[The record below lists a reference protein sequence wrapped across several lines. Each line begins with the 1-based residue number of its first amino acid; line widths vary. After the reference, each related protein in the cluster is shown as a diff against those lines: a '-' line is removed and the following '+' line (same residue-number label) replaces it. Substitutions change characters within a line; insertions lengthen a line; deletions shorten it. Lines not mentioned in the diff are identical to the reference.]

1 MTIFDELLSQ
11 VEDNTVEDTFES
23 ELLSAFSNGV
33 DTELYTEADK
43 ELTPEQV
50 AEMKAKAKKIKKAIK
65 IALVVLATILGIRA
79 IAKSNAGEK
88 LALQAKITK
97 LEKEKAA
104 LKKDSDADKS
114 KITELETKI
123 KELRESEKELK
134 KTEGAYKKTKE
145 YKDKEAEEKAK
156 AKAKELTDKL
166 KDANSSID
174 KLLKQGQDA
183 KECTKAWADSL
194 NKIFKQA
201 ELLIAQVDTLK
212 KGNSSL
218 SSLKNFNA
226 DTEFVKLSAKRD
238 RVFGGSADTSKLKD
252 TDLEKAYDRD
262 RRNRKQSGSNPTG
275 ARDYSFTGYNDTV
288 RYVNG
293 ANGQPG
299 KYQMK
304 ATRGKN
310 KGNFVDMNSVTE
322 PSWVDVDVFFV
333 NEFAVCVESDKYS
346 EYANFMETS
355 TDKFLSGDISFDQ
368 YCVLS
373 SKAIEKYGDIMINEA
388 TSVPDEYD
396 LIMDTICEK
405 FNNDEISVEQAVLL
419 MEKAG
424 DKYLDESYEESL
436 GDDDFDDQ
444 LLMDVEESADYNA
457 EYERLVDA
465 ICEKFNND
473 EISADD
479 TILLLEKAVDKYS
492 IDYSSNDLYD
502 DTYEE
507 SSNDDDDSDYTSIF
521 DDDDT
526 D

>member
-1 MTIFDELLSQ
+1 MNIFDELLSQ

-79 IAKSNAGEK
+79 IAKSNAGER

-226 DTEFVKLSAKRD
+226 DTEFVKLSDKRD
-238 RVFGGSADTSKLKD
+238 RVFGGSADTSKLD
-252 TDLEKAYDRD
+252 NTDLKKAYE
-262 RRNRKQSGSNPTG
+262 RRNKKQSGSKPTG
-275 ARDYSFTGYNDTV
+275 ASDYSFTGYNDTV
-288 RYVNG
+288 RYVKG

-299 KYQMK
+299 KYQKK
-304 ATRGKN
+304 ATSGKN
-310 KGNFVDMNSVTE
+310 KGSFVDMNSVTE

-396 LIMDTICEK
+396 LIMDAICEK
-405 FNNDEISVEQAVLL
+405 FNNNKISIDQAVLL

-424 DKYLDESYEESL
+424 DKYLDESYEE
-436 GDDDFDDQ
+436 DDFEEDDFDDQ
-444 LLMDVEESADYNA
+444 LLMTAEESADYNA

-465 ICEKFNND
+465 ICEKYNNN
-473 EISADD
+473 EINADD

-492 IDYSSNDLYD
+492 IDYSSDDLYD

-507 SSNDDDDSDYTSIF
+507 SSDDDDDSDYTSIF

>member
-23 ELLSAFSNGV
+23 DLSSLFTDGT
-33 DTELYTEADK
+33 DTELYSEAEK
-43 ELTPEQV
+43 EITPEKV

-65 IALVVLATILGIRA
+65 IALAALAVIIGARI
-79 IAKSNAGEK
+79 IIKSNVAEK
-88 LALQAKITK
+88 LALQHEITK
-97 LEKEKAA
+97 LKAEKAEIQ
-104 LKKDSDADKS
+104 KSSSADKS
-114 KITELETKI
+114 KLSELDAKI
-123 KELRESEKELK
+123 QKLEAEKKDLEKAKDKYDKTAEAKKEKE
-134 KTEGAYKKTKE
+134 
-145 YKDKEAEEKAK
+145 K
-156 AKAKELTDKL
+156 AKAKELAEALKAKNKEIDAMLAKDNSEARTAGWVNAIEKL
-166 KDANSSID
+166 FSD
-174 KLLKQGQDA
+174 
-183 KECTKAWADSL
+183 
-194 NKIFKQA
+194 A
-201 ELLIAQVDTLK
+201 ELLIAKAHSLEKNDNKTKTDYGNLVLRQRQASAKLDTAGNKTKTAQKFKDKVDDNLLNLSNDYKVKKLSNYKFINKNLKYASGKFQQKDGK
-212 KGNSSL
+212 KGY
-218 SSLKNFNA
+218 K
-226 DTEFVKLSAKRD
+226 DVK
-238 RVFGGSADTSKLKD
+238 
-252 TDLEKAYDRD
+252 
-262 RRNRKQSGSNPTG
+262 
-275 ARDYSFTGYNDTV
+275 
-288 RYVNG
+288 VNL
-293 ANGQPG
+293 
-299 KYQMK
+299 
-304 ATRGKN
+304 
-310 KGNFVDMNSVTE
+310 
-322 PSWVDVDVFFV
+322 
-333 NEFAVCVESDKYS
+333 NESYAVCIDSSMYD
-346 EYANFMETS
+346 EYANFIENA
-355 TDKFLSGDISFDQ
+355 TDNFIESKISFDQ

-373 SKAIEKYGDIMINEA
+373 SKAIEKYGDVLMNEA

-492 IDYSSNDLYD
+492 IDYSSDDLYD

-507 SSNDDDDSDYTSIF
+507 SSDDDDDSDYTSIF